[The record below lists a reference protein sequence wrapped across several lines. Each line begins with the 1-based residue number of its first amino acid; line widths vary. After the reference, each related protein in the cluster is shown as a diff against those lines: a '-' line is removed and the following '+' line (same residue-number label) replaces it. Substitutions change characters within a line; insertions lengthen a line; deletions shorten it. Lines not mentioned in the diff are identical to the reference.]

1 MTMLSQ
7 ILMIIGLAGLLV
19 LLVTTCIKS
28 TKGPL
33 DTAAL
38 KKQLHSLQLKFV
50 SSALINPEAER
61 KEMEILQNKIKTS
74 SNQVSI
80 SGDKDLKQLLASNC
94 KYIQLAM
101 TDMNLADR
109 SSWIKFRELMFS
121 FDDFYFHTQSFLP
134 EQPGAQPFLNK

>member
-1 MTMLSQ
+1 MA
-7 ILMIIGLAGLLV
+7 ILPQVLFIVGLAGLLV
-19 LLVTTCIKS
+19 LLVTTCIKF

-38 KKQLHSLQLKFV
+38 KKQLRLLQLKSV
-50 SSALINPEAER
+50 SAALINPETER
-61 KEMEILQNKIKTS
+61 KEIEILQNKIKTS

-121 FDDFYFHTQSFLP
+121 FDEFYFR
-134 EQPGAQPFLNK
+134 A